1 MMDNAKHVATYIRV
15 GNYDQLND
23 PIGEI
28 LKRAKEGEIKS
39 LVVGT
44 LERLCEDPVRRQAL
58 INELT
63 SYGVE
68 IITAFEEENT
78 SRRCALYNRYSV
90 NAPERLATA
99 REKLISY
106 CENELHI
113 TDYVL
118 FEEVGSV
125 LEKRERFDE
134 MMDLINKGEFTD
146 ILVCHI
152 DRLYKPGYDPVKFG
166 EIISVLSEKV
176 NIHMLEEQ

>member
-1 MMDNAKHVATYIRV
+1 MDNAKRVATYIRV

-28 LKRAKEGEIKS
+28 FKRAKEGEIKT
-39 LVVGT
+39 LVIGT
-44 LERLCEDPVRRQAL
+44 LERLCEDPVRRKAL
-58 INELT
+58 IDELT
-63 SYGVE
+63 GYGVE
-68 IITAFEEENT
+68 IITAFEEEKA

-90 NAPERLATA
+90 DDPERLATA

-118 FEEVGSV
+118 FEEIGSV
-125 LEKRERFDE
+125 LEKREQFDN
-134 MMDLINKGEFTD
+134 MMDLISKGEFTD

-152 DRLYKPGYDPVKFG
+152 DRLYKPSYDPIKLG
-166 EIISVLSEKV
+166 EIILAISEKAK
-176 NIHMLEEQ
+176 IHVLER